1 MSNQQQLIEN
11 QTKLIQLLEE
21 QIQDL
26 IMMSKIELGDD
37 VIAEIW
43 ELTKEINELKQ
54 KEGMGVSVK
63 T

>member
-11 QTKLIQLLEE
+11 QTKLIQLLED

-26 IMMSKIELGDD
+26 TMMSKIELGDD

-43 ELTKEINELKQ
+43 KLTKKINELKQ
-54 KEGMGVSVK
+54 NINE
-63 T
+63 